1 VHSLSRRLLVSVS
14 VPLALFF
21 GVMMVV
27 LDNGFRALSERS
39 LQELLDAQMV
49 ALIAA
54 AEPQPGGGYAP
65 PPGDLAP
72 RLRTPRSGL
81 YAQIRSAGG
90 RSVWR
95 SPSTA
100 GAPIQFGPALDPGG
114 RRIAYSMNDH
124 ERIAIESRGIQ
135 FEDSQGSWELTFS
148 VAASLTPYEQQLWR
162 FRREL
167 FGWFIGL
174 MLLLLATLAGLL
186 RWVLAPVRRL
196 EREIHEVEEGRSDTL
211 GSGYP
216 RELSGVAANLNT
228 LLVGE
233 RKRVARYRD
242 TLGNLAHSLKTPL
255 AVMRAALSSGNVAAA
270 QDGAAA
276 SSNVVAAQDGAGAS
290 SRSTVPSAGRTP
302 SSSSGTTPE
311 TVLSNEIDRMSGI
324 IEHQLKRAA
333 ASGGALLGQA
343 PVEVA
348 AIATELRIALLK
360 VYARKD
366 LSIEL
371 SVAAGA
377 QFIGDPGDL
386 TELLGNLL
394 DNACKWCRSVA
405 RLTVVVDAIAGT
417 RERLSI
423 IVEDDGPGISE
434 EDRARIGHRGVRT
447 DETVPG
453 HGIGLSMV
461 QESVEMYGGTV
472 VIGTSSLG
480 GARFA
485 LRLPGK

>member
-27 LDNGFRALSERS
+27 LDNNVRELADRS
-39 LQELLDAQMV
+39 LEQLLDAQMV

-54 AEPQPGGGYAP
+54 AEPQPDGKYAP
-65 PPGDLAP
+65 DSTDLAA

-81 YAQIRSAGG
+81 YAQIRSA
-90 RSVWR
+90 RNKVWK

-100 GAPIQFGPALDPGG
+100 GAPIDFGPARAPGV
-114 RRIAYSMNDH
+114 RDFSYSRNGH
-124 ERIAIESRGIQ
+124 ERIEIESRGIE
-135 FEDSQGSWELTFS
+135 FEDRTGHVELTFS
-148 VAASLTPYEQQLWR
+148 VAASLTPYEQQLWS
-162 FRREL
+162 FRRQL
-167 FGWFIGL
+167 FGWFSGL
-174 MLLLLATLAGLL
+174 MLLLLAALAGLL
-186 RWVLAPVRRL
+186 RWVLSPVRRM
-196 EREIHEVEEGRSDTL
+196 EREIHEVEEGRSEML

-216 RELSGVAANLNT
+216 RELSGVATNLNT

-233 RKRVARYRD
+233 RKRVGRYRD

-255 AVMRAALSSGNVAAA
+255 AVMRAALASNNTVSG
-270 QDGAAA
+270 
-276 SSNVVAAQDGAGAS
+276 S
-290 SRSTVPSAGRTP
+290 
-302 SSSSGTTPE
+302 
-311 TVLSNEIDRMSGI
+311 VLNPEIDRMSAI

-343 PVEVA
+343 PVDVA
-348 AIATELRIALLK
+348 PIVAELRVALLK

-371 SVAAGA
+371 VVAPTC
-377 QFIGDPGDL
+377 QFIGDRGDL
-386 TELLGNLL
+386 TELLGNML
-394 DNACKWCRSVA
+394 DNACKWCQGVV
-405 RLTVVVDAIAGT
+405 RLTASVDGSFAT

-423 IVEDDGPGISE
+423 VVEDDGPGISA
-434 EDRARIGHRGVRT
+434 EDRIRIGQRGVRT

-461 QESVEMYGGTV
+461 QDTVEIYGGTLM
-472 VIGTSSLG
+472 IGESAALG
-480 GARFA
+480 GALFA
-485 LRLPGK
+485 LRLPGR